1 MVPRQRPKVSLQW
14 CQMRVMASQITEN
27 SIASSKLHSG
37 QQERKHQSS
46 LWWPVD
52 SSHIGLAML
61 KVFPRHDVI
70 RHEMTSSV
78 MKAIVKDTNQYI
90 ETPTWSHSAKL
101 IHIRDVTM
109 SAMTSQIAGVLIVYS
124 AVCSSRSKKTTKLRV
139 TGICVGNSPVTGE
152 FPAQMASSA
161 ENVSIWWRHHA
172 NCRYHKVALNI
183 RTSPWYSS
191 NNSKVS
197 VVTVKSP
204 NSTKIQFLVTI
215 WD

>member
-1 MVPRQRPKVSLQW
+1 MVPRQRPKVSSQW

-52 SSHIGLAML
+52 SSHIGLAMW

-70 RHEMTSSV
+70 R
-78 MKAIVKDTNQYI
+78 
-90 ETPTWSHSAKL
+90 HSAKL

-124 AVCSSRSKKTTKLRV
+124 AVYSSRSNKTTKLRV
-139 TGICVGNSPVTGE
+139 TGLCVGNSPVTGE

-172 NCRYHKVALNI
+172 NCQHHKVALHMHYDLPLVLLQQLE
-183 RTSPWYSS
+183 S
-191 NNSKVS
+191 VS
-197 VVTVKSP
+197 GGR
-204 NSTKIQFLVTI
+204 
-215 WD
+215 